1 MRLPARRIR
10 ALGTALLCVAL
21 LLFADGGTMQFRK
34 TAGPFIVTVF
44 SEPVPVRAGTA
55 DLSVMVEKAADQSTL
70 LDAHVMLR
78 LKKTESGSIVEVA
91 APATHE
97 HATNKLLYAASVTL
111 PSAGVWQLTVEVRDK
126 VNSASASGDLHV
138 IPAEP
143 PVKEHWPL
151 FAVVPLMILL
161 FALNQWLKS
170 RRNRGRGG
178 IDGRRKL
185 S

>member
-1 MRLPARRIR
+1 MRRLLIR
-10 ALGTALLCVAL
+10 NGALGVALFSVVL

-34 TAGPFIVTVF
+34 AAGPFIVTVF

-55 DLSVMVEKAADQSTL
+55 DLSVMVEKDADRTTL

-78 LKKTESGSIVEVA
+78 LRRTASGSIVEVA

-97 HATNKLLYAASVTL
+97 HATNKLLYAASVSL
-111 PSAGVWQLTVEVRDK
+111 PSAGVWQMTVDVREKGD
-126 VNSASASGDLHV
+126 SASASGDLHV
-138 IPAEP
+138 LPAEP

-151 FAVVPLMILL
+151 FAVVPLMVLL

-170 RRNRGRGG
+170 RRNR
-178 IDGRRKL
+178 RRL